1 MRSKSV
7 HLAGHGV
14 SLITPFNSA
23 GEVDYP
29 ALEGLINFIAQSRV
43 SFISILGTASESNL
57 LSLDERIR
65 VLDFVSEI
73 NKGRKPLVGGI
84 AASDTRTAVQRIS
97 TFKRRDFVAI
107 ICFSPLPE
115 PSSVSG
121 FVGHFRSLAQASDL
135 PIIIENGRSFV
146 DTNRINGI
154 LELANESR
162 IIGVMDGSGD
172 IGLHGTLLRRRP
184 SGFLVFSS
192 RDALA
197 MPLMALGIDGVISS
211 IGNAFPDAYSD
222 MVDQLIFG
230 SLLDA
235 REIHHQ
241 LAPLMRILEQEGT
254 PTGIKAVLK
263 HLHYCKNHVRL
274 PNTPVSESTMSAIY
288 QALADLP
295 QAIISPVLPE
305 KPMT

>member
-1 MRSKSV
+1 MKTKSV
-7 HLAGHGV
+7 HLTGHGV
-14 SLITPFNSA
+14 SLITPFNVT

-29 ALEGLINFIAQSRV
+29 ALEGLVNHLAKSRV

-57 LSLDERIR
+57 LSLEERIR

-97 TFKRRDFVAI
+97 TFKSRDFEAI

-121 FVGHFRSLAQASDL
+121 FVGHFRSLAQASHL
-135 PIIIENGRSFV
+135 PIIIENGR
-146 DTNRINGI
+146 TNIEMSHIAGI
-154 LELANESR
+154 LELAKESQ
-162 IIGVMDGSGD
+162 IVGVMDGSGD
-172 IGLHGTLLRRRP
+172 IGFHGALLRNRP
-184 SGFLVFSS
+184 DGFLVFSS

-211 IGNAFPDAYSD
+211 IGNAFPNAYSD

-241 LAPLMRILEQEGT
+241 MAPLTRILEKEGA

-263 HLHYCKNHVRL
+263 HLQYCQNHVRL
-274 PNTPVSESTMSAIY
+274 PNTPVSESTMSSIY

-295 QAIISPVLPE
+295 QGIISPVLPV
-305 KPMT
+305 KPLA